1 MQPLD
6 RKILH
11 IALPAIASNIT
22 VPLLGIIDLAIV
34 GHLGSAAY
42 IGAIAVG
49 SMVFNV
55 MYWLFA
61 FLRMG
66 TSGMTSQS
74 LGAHRLD
81 ESMRMLVRS
90 LSIATAI
97 ALLLIALQVPLFS
110 LAMKIMQPTPE
121 VSELSHTY
129 FNICIWGAPAVLCM
143 YGINGWFIGM
153 QNSRTPMTVAIT
165 QNLVNIAASLL
176 FVYGLGMKVEGVAL
190 GTLVAQYAGLLISL
204 VLWHRYYYRLRK
216 WFSRKGLF
224 QHQAMH
230 RFFSVNRDIF
240 LRTFFLIAVNFFIT
254 SAGAWQGDDI
264 LATNAL
270 LMQFFLI
277 FSYFADGFAYAGEAL
292 CGKAYGGKNWQ
303 LLNKAKNRI
312 FRMGIVISAA
322 FVLLFITADTTLASL
337 LTDDCHI
344 LELSHTYMPWL
355 RLVPIAGIA
364 AFIWDGIFIGCTA
377 TRQMLLTTFIGAV
390 TFFGIYYSL
399 PLFCS
404 IPTNHIL
411 WLAFISYLFMRGVTQ
426 TIIYHRFA
434 KRTIHA
440 LTYKG

>member
-1 MQPLD
+1 MQLLD

-66 TSGMTSQS
+66 TSGMTSQA

-97 ALLLIALQVPLFS
+97 ALLLIALQVPLFC
-110 LAMKIMQPTPE
+110 LAMMIMQPTHE
-121 VSELSHTY
+121 VTELSRTY

-153 QNSRTPMTVAIT
+153 QNSKTPMTVAIT

-176 FVYGLGMKVEGVAL
+176 FVYGLGMKVEGVAW

-204 VLWHRYYYRLRK
+204 VLWKRFYSRLRH
-216 WFSRKGLF
+216 WFSRQELF
-224 QHQAMH
+224 QRETMH

-240 LRTFFLIAVNFFIT
+240 IRTFFLIAVNLFIT

-264 LATNAL
+264 LAVNAL

-292 CGKAYGGKNWQ
+292 CGKAYGARNWQ
-303 LLNKAKNRI
+303 LLNKAKNCI

-322 FVLLFITADTTLASL
+322 FVIIFTAADTTLASL
-337 LTDDCHI
+337 LTDDIQI
-344 LELSHTYMPWL
+344 LELSQTYMPWL
-355 RLVPIAGIA
+355 RLVPVAGIT

-377 TRQMLLTTFIGAV
+377 TRQMLLATFTGSV
-390 TFFGIYYSL
+390 TFFAIYYTT
-399 PLFCS
+399 PLFCP
-404 IPTNHIL
+404 IPTNHVL
-411 WLAFISYLFMRGVTQ
+411 WLAFICYLFMRGLTQ

-434 KRTIHA
+434 KGTTRILA
-440 LTYKG
+440 QKA